1 VIHRTLILLGVCLGG
16 LTGCSG
22 GGRVEVVSL
31 NYRSI
36 DPPAPRVA
44 RIDLDRCY
52 WWADQEGQVWI
63 AMERETRPLFGI
75 FGRICFQ
82 MSLVLEKL
90 PAGRERYYIAAKREL
105 RARALVGPA
114 QIRFS
119 SAAGILALYR
129 EPGDRM
135 RGSFRLLTRRVVT
148 RWLGGWGRPSSYL
161 MLGSFE
167 AVHDEARGRRIAAAT
182 ESAGWG
188 REQAAP
194 TSRPVTSQPT
204 TGRRV
209 P

>member
-1 VIHRTLILLGVCLGG
+1 LGVCLGA
-16 LTGCSG
+16 LTGC
-22 GGRVEVVSL
+22 GGRGHIEVVSL
-31 NYRSI
+31 NYRAI

-44 RIDLDRCY
+44 RINLDRCY
-52 WWADQEGQVWI
+52 WWTDQDGQVWI
-63 AMERETRPLFGI
+63 AMEREIRPLLG
-75 FGRICFQ
+75 GRLGNFHLQ
-82 MSLVLEKL
+82 MSLVLERL
-90 PAGRERYYIAAKREL
+90 PAGTERYYIAAKREL
-105 RARALVGPA
+105 RARALVGPT

-129 EPGDRM
+129 EPGDRL

-182 ESAGWG
+182 ESSGWERSRTG
-188 REQAAP
+188 P
-194 TSRPVTSQPT
+194 TSRPASSRPT
-204 TGRRV
+204 TGRSA